1 MTHPGK
7 PKTPP
12 KRRTAAS
19 SAATSHATKPPPGRR
34 SRTASRREP
43 DLASASSPASSS
55 SPVPEAPAGRSGER
69 TRVQILDAAETLF
82 SEHGLDGVSMRDIAM
97 GAGVTL
103 ALVNYHFGSKDKLY
117 RAVFERRIEPISQLR
132 RAALARVMAQP
143 GGVPPG
149 VPPIRGVLDALAR
162 PWVEMRG
169 HPGGQ
174 AYTRLIARETGDPAE
189 GRRGIVADL
198 LDPIAVEFIAAMR
211 LALPHMSPARVAWTY
226 HFFIGALLLILSN
239 PDRVARL
246 TGELCDVDRD
256 QTVIDEIVTFSCNAL
271 LFEGN
276 PPADAGNRRRSSGS
290 APATPPKKRRK
301 TIS

>member
-1 MTHPGK
+1 MTQPGK
-7 PKTPP
+7 QQPQKSPA
-12 KRRTAAS
+12 KRRKAS
-19 SAATSHATKPPPGRR
+19 TKPVSTP
-34 SRTASRREP
+34 T
-43 DLASASSPASSS
+43 LNPAPSTVQA
-55 SPVPEAPAGRSGER
+55 PAPEAPAGRSGER

-82 SEHGLDGVSMRDIAM
+82 SEHGLDGVSMRDIAV

-117 RAVFERRIEPISQLR
+117 RAVFERRIEPISQSR
-132 RAALARVMAQP
+132 RAALARVLAQAD
-143 GGVPPG
+143 GSRKT
-149 VPPIRGVLDALAR
+149 VPPIREVLDALAR

-169 HPGGQ
+169 QPGGQ

-211 LALPHMSPARVAWTY
+211 RALPHMSPARVAWTY

-246 TGELCDVDRD
+246 TGDLCHVDSD
-256 QTVIDEIVTFSCNAL
+256 QTVIDEIVSFSCNAL

-276 PPADAGNRRRSSGS
+276 SPADAGNRRRPVS

-301 TIS
+301 TNA